1 MLLSDGQIHPS
12 AILLLRN
19 VPHLP
24 AERQT
29 GQIFSIASVM
39 KEGKYSFII

>member
-1 MLLSDGQIHPS
+1 MLLIHPS

-19 VPHLP
+19 VPRLP

-29 GQIFSIASVM
+29 GQIFSIAS
-39 KEGKYSFII
+39 IIKRVNTVL